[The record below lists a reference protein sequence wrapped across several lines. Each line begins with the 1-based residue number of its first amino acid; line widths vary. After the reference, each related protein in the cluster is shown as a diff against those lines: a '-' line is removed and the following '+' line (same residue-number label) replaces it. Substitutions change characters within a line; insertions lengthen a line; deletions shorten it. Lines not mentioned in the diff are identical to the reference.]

1 MEVKSLPAGSLRFE
15 IWKTK
20 KYRFAHQVRSQGSP
34 DQLCNSL
41 ERIITPTD
49 DPVVMLLW
57 QLIVYPGQEDL
68 ASGEAKLSVGVKNN
82 ICWATIGLHCH
93 RQSAK
98 ISLNVCPYQ
107 QEQFL
112 IENVRLQTTLVGT
125 QSPIGLQSK
134 DRRQASRHHGGG
146 SACTLL
152 QCTYFMQSVL

>member
-41 ERIITPTD
+41 KRTITPL
-49 DPVVMLLW
+49 VMLLW
-57 QLIVYPGQEDL
+57 QLIFYPGQEDL
-68 ASGEAKLSVGVKNN
+68 ASGEAKLSVWVKNY
-82 ICWATIGLHCH
+82 ICWATSGLHCH
-93 RQSAK
+93 RQYAK
-98 ISLNVCPYQ
+98 ISLNVYPYQ

-125 QSPIGLQSK
+125 QSPIGLQS
-134 DRRQASRHHGGG
+134 RGSQASQHHGGG